1 MFLLTLISLLMAC
14 SVEDATIEEPAAT
27 NRGIEEVDGPQEEES
42 GQANIDESEEEE
54 ITVVNSNFVG
64 IDQIVH
70 ESGAIVTFDVE
81 TGALLGVI
89 LPEYSDQ
96 DATIATLEVVRDIL
110 GEDNEQFL
118 TIQAALAE

>member
-14 SVEDATIEEPAAT
+14 SVEDDTVEEPAAT
-27 NRGIEEVDGPQEEES
+27 NRGIEKVDVPQEEEP

-54 ITVVNSNFVG
+54 IKVVNSNFVG

-70 ESGAIVTFDVE
+70 KSGAIVTFDAE